1 MELKHILNALKR
13 RNRVSPTSSLADS
26 RKPIPKALAEDIHQ
40 SRKCVLS
47 FSPTSCL
54 PHGGVM
60 VRTNGVFAV
69 RFGASTPWLSSDER
83 GTRSPKPPAQKLPWT
98 PVQGLRQPP
107 A

>member
-13 RNRVSPTSSLADS
+13 RNRVSPTS
-26 RKPIPKALAEDIHQ
+26 
-40 SRKCVLS
+40 
-47 FSPTSCL
+47 CL
-54 PHGGVM
+54 PHGVVM